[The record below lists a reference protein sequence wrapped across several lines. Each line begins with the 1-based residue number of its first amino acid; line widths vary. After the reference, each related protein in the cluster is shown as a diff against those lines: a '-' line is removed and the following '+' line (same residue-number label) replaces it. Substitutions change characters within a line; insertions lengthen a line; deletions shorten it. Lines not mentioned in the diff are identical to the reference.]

1 MINNKE
7 PQPIDY
13 GEHTGDI
20 TRETIE
26 FSNSL
31 RYSEE
36 AISQQ
41 YAVKAATFRAEEL
54 LLEKIYERLSR
65 PNKTYGEPENDYGRG
80 YVQGWGECMDTLWD
94 IIQEHNENN
103 QWKLRK

>member
-1 MINNKE
+1 MFE
-7 PQPIDY
+7 
-13 GEHTGDI
+13 GDDSI
-20 TRETIE
+20 YEDMVKRERE
-26 FSNSL
+26 DKFGPAAMD
-31 RYSEE
+31 RAYS
-36 AISQQ
+36 
-41 YAVKAATFRAEEL
+41 VKAATFRAEEL

-65 PNKTYGEPENDYGRG
+65 SNKAHDETENDYDSG